1 MVLFVASETSLKTTN
16 TLEVMH
22 TLVMTLNVSYFVKI
36 VSVLSRVHQQQLELL
51 LVVDNQDNITRES
64 IY

>member
-36 VSVLSRVHQQQLELL
+36 VSVLSRIHQQQLELL